1 MEINI
6 GGRLLSVGAEG
17 GALVMAIVNV
27 TPDSFFAGSRR
38 QSEAEIAT
46 ATERAV
52 RDGAGII
59 DLGGYSSR
67 PGADDVSTEEEFG
80 RLESGFRRVRE
91 VAGEAFPV
99 SVDTFRA
106 EVVERL
112 YDRFGAFVVNDI
124 SAGEL
129 DSAMLRTVGRLGLPY
144 VAMHMRGTPQTM
156 TAQTD
161 YPAERGGVVGEV
173 VRYFVRKAAELREG
187 GVGDWMLDPG
197 FGFAKT
203 PTQNFELLGRMDE
216 LAVFGVPILVG
227 LSRKSLIWR
236 TLGTGPEEALNGT
249 SVLNW
254 EALRRGASVLRVH
267 DVREAVETVRLFRA
281 YRAAGRQGL

>member
-1 MEINI
+1 
-6 GGRLLSVGAEG
+6 
-17 GALVMAIVNV
+17 MAIVNV

-80 RLESGFRRVRE
+80 RLENGFRRVRE

-173 VRYFVRKAAELREG
+173 VRYFVRKAAELREA
-187 GVGDWMLDPG
+187 GVGDWMRSGGRVCQDADSEFRAVG
-197 FGFAKT
+197 ADGRAGGVRGADFGRTFA
-203 PTQNFELLGRMDE
+203 QESDLADAGDWAGGGVERYLGAELGGAAARGVGAAGPRRAGSGRDGAA
-216 LAVFGVPILVG
+216 LPG
-227 LSRKSLIWR
+227 LSRRR
-236 TLGTGPEEALNGT
+236 TTGTI
-249 SVLNW
+249 
-254 EALRRGASVLRVH
+254 VLRGV
-267 DVREAVETVRLFRA
+267 
-281 YRAAGRQGL
+281 GR